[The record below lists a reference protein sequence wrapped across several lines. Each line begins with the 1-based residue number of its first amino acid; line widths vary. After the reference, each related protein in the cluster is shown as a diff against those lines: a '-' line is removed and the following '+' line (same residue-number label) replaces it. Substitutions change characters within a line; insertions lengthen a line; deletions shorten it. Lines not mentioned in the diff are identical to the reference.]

1 MLDQTSSGEGVT
13 RPKAGLAY
21 LCLYG
26 HFYQPP
32 REDPFTNRLPIE
44 TGAAP
49 FSNYNEKIT
58 SECYCPNAEAGNFD
72 VLSFDLGPTLAAWLE
87 IQHPDIYQ
95 RIIAADQQ
103 HIQRYGVGN

>member
-32 REDPFTNRLPIE
+32 REDPFTNVLPLE
-44 TGAAP
+44 PGATP
-49 FSNYNEKIT
+49 FINYNEKIQL
-58 SECYCPNAEAGNFD
+58 NAIVPMPRQAILRRSVMTWDRHLPRGWRKNTRMSINESSMLITCIRCAM
-72 VLSFDLGPTLAAWLE
+72 V
-87 IQHPDIYQ
+87 
-95 RIIAADQQ
+95 
-103 HIQRYGVGN
+103 